1 MSVAGINIKRS
12 MATVTVVRGEKPS
25 ADYVTQMSLERGFQ
39 PTPRRMKTKK
49 SEALHLLADIE
60 VEGPAVAPGQ
70 EVHYSSQLL
79 AKEKLKAQAF
89 TQTYSKAVP
98 TEEALALIAAQT
110 KGGRVLELFAET
122 GIWSYLL
129 SALYD
134 VDMLPTDEKPSVIL
148 QYGRVELIKPVDAV
162 DRFSD
167 CKSLLLSWPPTGSEE
182 DYDAVVRFRGEI
194 VVFVGIPGKC
204 GSAKLNSHLDQN
216 YIPLVKLPMR
226 SWYWDAG
233 EQLIVFRKK

>member
-1 MSVAGINIKRS
+1 M
-12 MATVTVVRGEKPS
+12 
-25 ADYVTQMSLERGFQ
+25 
-39 PTPRRMKTKK
+39 
-49 SEALHLLADIE
+49 
-60 VEGPAVAPGQ
+60 
-70 EVHYSSQLL
+70 
-79 AKEKLKAQAF
+79 
-89 TQTYSKAVP
+89 
-98 TEEALALIAAQT
+98 
-110 KGGRVLELFAET
+110 
-122 GIWSYLL
+122 
-129 SALYD
+129 
-134 VDMLPTDEKPSVIL
+134 
-148 QYGRVELIKPVDAV
+148 ELIKPVDAV

-233 EQLIVFRKK
+233 EQLVVFRRK

>member
-1 MSVAGINIKRS
+1 MSAAAIKIKRS

-25 ADYVTQMSLERGFQ
+25 ADYAMQMSLERGFQ

-79 AKEKLKAQAF
+79 AKEKIKSQAF
-89 TQTYSKAVP
+89 TQTYSHAVP

-134 VDMLPTDEKPSVIL
+134 VDILPTDEKPSVIL
-148 QYGRVELIKPVDAV
+148 QYGRVQLIKPVDAV
-162 DRFSD
+162 DCFAE
-167 CKSLLLSWPPTGSEE
+167 CKALLVSWPPSGSDE

-194 VVFVGIPGKC
+194 VVFIGVAGKS
-204 GSAKLNSHLDQN
+204 GSDKLRHHLDQN

-226 SWYWDAG
+226 SWHWNAG
-233 EQLIVFRKK
+233 EELVVLRKK

>member
-25 ADYVTQMSLERGFQ
+25 ADYALQMSLERGFQ

-79 AKEKLKAQAF
+79 AKEKLKFQAF
-89 TQTYSKAVP
+89 NQTYCKAIP
-98 TEEALALIAAQT
+98 SEEALALIAAQT

-134 VDMLPTDEKPSVIL
+134 VDVVPTDEKPSVIL
-148 QYGRVELIKPVDAV
+148 QYGRVELIKPVEAV
-162 DRFSD
+162 DRFLD
-167 CKSLLLSWPPTGSEE
+167 CKSLLVSWPPSGSDE

-194 VVFVGIPGKC
+194 VIFIGVAGKS
-204 GSAKLNSHLDQN
+204 GSAKLQDHLDQN

-226 SWYWDAG
+226 SWFWNVG
-233 EQLIVFRKK
+233 EQLVVFRKK

>member
-1 MSVAGINIKRS
+1 MSAAAINIKRS

-25 ADYVTQMSLERGFQ
+25 ADYALQMSLERGFQ

-70 EVHYSSQLL
+70 QVHYSSQLL
-79 AKEKLKAQAF
+79 AKEKVKSQAF
-89 TQTYSKAVP
+89 TQTYSRAVP

-110 KGGRVLELFAET
+110 KGGRVLELYAET

-134 VDMLPTDEKPSVIL
+134 VDILPTDEKPSVIL
-148 QYGRVELIKPVDAV
+148 QYGRVELIKPVEAV
-162 DRFSD
+162 DGFSD
-167 CKSLLLSWPPTGSEE
+167 CKSLLLSFPPGGSDE

-194 VVFVGIPGKC
+194 VIFIGINGKT
-204 GSAKLNSHLDQN
+204 GSDKLRNHLDQN
-216 YIPLVKLPMR
+216 YIPLVRLPMR
-226 SWYWDAG
+226 SWHWNVG
-233 EQLIVFRKK
+233 EELVVFRRK

>member
-1 MSVAGINIKRS
+1 MSTAAINIKRS

-25 ADYVTQMSLERGFQ
+25 ADYAMQMSLERGFQ

-79 AKEKLKAQAF
+79 AKEKIKSQAF
-89 TQTYSKAVP
+89 NQTYSRAIP
-98 TEEALALIAAQT
+98 SDEALALIAAQT

-129 SALYD
+129 NALYD
-134 VDMLPTDEKPSVIL
+134 VDILPTDEKPSVIL

-167 CKSLLLSWPPTGSEE
+167 CKSLLLSWPPSVGEE

-194 VVFVGIPGKC
+194 VVFIGVPAKC
-204 GSAKLNSHLDQN
+204 GSDKLKQHFDQN

-226 SWYWDAG
+226 SWNWNAG
-233 EQLIVFRKK
+233 EELVVMRKK